1 MSPSAPSRLQA
12 IKRRARVRRDRDGA
26 ALFIVAMALAVLA
39 SVGVFALAAAASE
52 SRAAGY
58 ERTSTQSN
66 FLASYGVVGG
76 AHEMVASKA
85 QLYLGLMITT
95 PDPICIALPN
105 VPATASILTR
115 ACRRLGSTELGQVW
129 PASGTQIL
137 DAYQGTVPFQQGV
150 NPGSLGPTPMQGD
163 FFVELTDPTKYTA
176 PKRYDL
182 NLNMCFVELTA
193 TSSGLTHPL
202 FPSNPTVTATYGEEG
217 IVVQRA
223 RWIAGPVPCPK

>member
-1 MSPSAPSRLQA
+1 MSPSASTRRHA
-12 IKRRARVRRDRDGA
+12 IKRRALVRRDQDGA
-26 ALFIVAMALAVLA
+26 ALFIVAMTLAVLA
-39 SVGVFALAAAASE
+39 SVGVFALAAAGAEAKS
-52 SRAAGY
+52 AGY
-58 ERTSTQSN
+58 ERTATQSN
-66 FLASYGVVGG
+66 YLATYGVLGG

-95 PDPICIALPN
+95 PDPICVALPN
-105 VPATASILTR
+105 VPSTASILTR
-115 ACRRLGSTELGQVW
+115 ACRRLGSTELGQAW
-129 PASGTQIL
+129 KATTIL
-137 DAYQGTVPFQQGV
+137 DPYAGTVPYQQGV

-193 TSSGLTHPL
+193 TSNGLTHPL
-202 FPSNPTVTATYGEEG
+202 FPNNPNFTATYGEEG

-223 RWIAGPVPCPK
+223 RWIAGPLPCPR

>member
-1 MSPSAPSRLQA
+1 MNASAATRLHA

-39 SVGVFALAAAASE
+39 SVGVFALAAASAEAKS
-52 SRAAGY
+52 AGY
-58 ERTSTQSN
+58 ERTALQSN
-66 FLASYGVVGG
+66 YLATYGVLGG

-95 PDPICIALPN
+95 PDPICRALPN
-105 VPATASILTR
+105 VPPTASILTR
-115 ACRRLGSTELGQVW
+115 ACRRLGSAELGAAWQAA
-129 PASGTQIL
+129 PIL
-137 DAYQGTVPFQQGV
+137 DAYAGTVPFQQGIA
-150 NPGSLGPTPMQGD
+150 PGSLGPTPMQGN

-193 TSSGLTHPL
+193 TSNGIASPV
-202 FPSNPTVTATYGEEG
+202 FPNSPNFTATFGEEG
-217 IVVQRA
+217 ITVQRA
-223 RWIAGPVPCPK
+223 RWIAGPLPCPR

>member
-1 MSPSAPSRLQA
+1 MSPSAISRLHA
-12 IKRRARVRRDRDGA
+12 IKRRTAARRGQDGA

-52 SRAAGY
+52 AKSAGY
-58 ERTSTQSN
+58 ERTATQSN
-66 FLASYGVVGG
+66 FLASYGVLGG
-76 AHEMVASKA
+76 AHEMVATKA
-85 QLYLGLMITT
+85 SLYLGLMMTNPDTT
-95 PDPICIALPN
+95 CLALPN

-115 ACRRLGSTELGQVW
+115 ACRRLGSAELGAAWQ
-129 PASGTQIL
+129 AINIL
-137 DAYQGTVPFQQGV
+137 DPYTGTVPYQQGV
-150 NPGSLGPTPMQGD
+150 APGSLGPTPMQGD

-193 TSSGLTHPL
+193 TSNGLTQPL
-202 FPSNPTVTATYGEEG
+202 FPSNPNYTATFGEEG
-217 IVVQRA
+217 LVVQRA

>member
-1 MSPSAPSRLQA
+1 MSTSASSRLHA
-12 IKRRARVRRDRDGA
+12 IKRRTAARRGQDGA
-26 ALFIVAMALAVLA
+26 ALFIVAMTLAVLA
-39 SVGVFALAAAASE
+39 SVGVFALAAAAAE
-52 SRAAGY
+52 AKQAGY
-58 ERTSTQSN
+58 ERTATQSN
-66 FLASYGVVGG
+66 YLASYGVLGG

-85 QLYLGLMITT
+85 TLYLGLMMST
-95 PDPICIALPN
+95 PDPICLALPN
-105 VPATASILTR
+105 VPSSASILTR
-115 ACRRLGSTELGQVW
+115 ACRRLGSQELGAAWQTTPIV
-129 PASGTQIL
+129 
-137 DAYQGTVPFQQGV
+137 DAYTGSVPYQQGV
-150 NPGSLGPTPMQGD
+150 APGSMGPTPMSGD

-202 FPSNPTVTATYGEEG
+202 FPSNPNLTATYGEEG